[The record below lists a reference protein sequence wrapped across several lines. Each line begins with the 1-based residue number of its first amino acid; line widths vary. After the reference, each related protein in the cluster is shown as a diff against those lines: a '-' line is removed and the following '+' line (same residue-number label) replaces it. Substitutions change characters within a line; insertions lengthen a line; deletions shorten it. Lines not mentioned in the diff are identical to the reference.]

1 MSSAQNIHVI
11 VRIRPL
17 NKPEK
22 KRKTKRCTKVLQSG
36 QPRDLDISPNRLNG
50 GALVQVELPPSTS
63 SRGGGQ
69 HLPSLVGGAA
79 AAASH
84 NPSHTAVKQYRPA
97 CALPPSS
104 SQQDAFLTSNLP
116 SLIKHSMNGY
126 RTTFFAYGQTGAG
139 KSYTV
144 LGEDKKPGLLYR
156 TANFLYKATQAKAE
170 SDNMKFTVRLSA
182 IELYNEQ
189 CFDLL
194 TTGHARLKPLQVREH
209 DKQGFYVDRLTGV
222 RCVR

>member
-1 MSSAQNIHVI
+1 MSAQNIHVV

-17 NKPEK
+17 NKADK
-22 KRKTKRCTKVLQSG
+22 KRKTKRVTKLLSSG
-36 QPRDLDISPNRLNG
+36 QSRDLDISPNRLNG
-50 GALVQVELPPSTS
+50 GALVQVKLPPSTK
-63 SRGGGQ
+63 
-69 HLPSLVGGAA
+69 HLPSLGQ
-79 AAASH
+79 H
-84 NPSHTAVKQYRPA
+84 PNPSHTAVKQYRPA
-97 CALPPSS
+97 CGLPPSS
-104 SQQDAFLTSNLP
+104 SQQDAFLASNLP

-156 TANFLYKATQAKAE
+156 TANFLYKVTQAKAE
-170 SDNMKFTVRLSA
+170 SDNMKFTIRLSA